1 MASIINSTTTA
12 GVTVTGDNS
21 GSLQLATNNGTTAVT
36 IDTSQNVSTSKDAT
50 FNTVRVGLGNGSIA
64 TNTVVGQGSA
74 LASITTGQR
83 NVGVGNSAGV
93 SLTTGNG
100 NIAIGSGALA
110 TTTTGTGNTA
120 VGSNDVTNGAA
131 MQLNTTG
138 SLNTAIGVSALFN
151 NTTAS
156 NNTAVGY
163 QAGYSIT
170 TGEHNTCMGYQAGS
184 KITTGTL
191 NVAIGRLSMDTSAAI
206 TGEKN
211 NAVGNGTLR
220 NVTSGN
226 ANQAIG
232 SGVLQALT
240 TGSNNVGVGDNALR
254 DNTTASNNT
263 AVGDQAGYLTTT
275 GGTNVFLGRL
285 AGNNVTT
292 GFSNVCIGNSAE
304 VAAAGNNN
312 EIVIGNSATGKG
324 SGTGFIY
331 PNGGGVF
338 QGNNS
343 STWSVT
349 SDIRLKKNIV
359 DNNDGLDIISQIQVR
374 NFEYRLPQEVTDLPQ
389 NQAVQ
394 KSGVQLGV
402 IAQELQA
409 ICPDCV
415 TEQTTGV
422 LSVDSDEI
430 FWHMVNA
437 IKELKATVD
446 AQAVRIAELEGAK

>member
-151 NTTAS
+151 NTTAG

-163 QAGYSIT
+163 TALYSNT
-170 TGEHNTCMGYQAGS
+170 TGATNTAVGYQSLYAN
-184 KITTGTL
+184 TTGTL
-191 NVAIGRLSMDTSAAI
+191 NVAMGDGALSS
-206 TGEKN
+206 
-211 NAVGNGTLR
+211 
-220 NVTSGN
+220 
-226 ANQAIG
+226 
-232 SGVLQALT
+232 
-240 TGSNNVGVGDNALR
+240 
-254 DNTTASNNT
+254 NTTASNNV
-263 AVGDQAGYLTTT
+263 AVGSGCLSSNTTGAQNVAVGRLALNANTTAQSNTAIGYTAGNVISTGNNNVCVGFAAGSYSTPLTT
-275 GGTNVFLGRL
+275 GGQNVFIGTNSGPSSATVDYEMVITTLNSVGK
-285 AGNNVTT
+285 GSTT
-292 GFSNVCIGNSAE
+292 GFIN
-304 VAAAGNNN
+304 
-312 EIVIGNSATGKG
+312 
-324 SGTGFIY
+324 
-331 PNGGGVF
+331 PNGGGVY

-349 SDIRLKKNIV
+349 SDSRLKKNIV
-359 DNNDGLDIISQIQVR
+359 NNNDGLDIISQIQVR
-374 NFEYRLPQEVTDLPQ
+374 NFEYRLPEEVTDLPQ
-389 NQAVQ
+389 NQAVE
-394 KSGVQLGV
+394 KTGVQLGV